1 MAGGERAGI
10 AAIANKIA
18 EEIVPW
24 LKWSTHPPFDQ
35 NFTCQQASLHKSKKP
50 ESDESKETE
59 HNHPTDV
66 VYSYKDPYTN
76 KHIILNTDLKS
87 YAKASI
93 KQSTI
98 RTALKSLAHT
108 IDCARLSKEWK
119 QRYSIP
125 ERNTDIRGMLF
136 VYNHDGDWDN
146 NFYDVFYGKKSKK
159 KPTPTSDND
168 QDINI
173 QNIDLQKNQ
182 QLHIIEPSTIK
193 YIRTVIDDFQRL
205 HTAGKFNIKN
215 YQFHYPDLNLH
226 KVSMLPND
234 RPATLELIS
243 APFMIIEYQE
253 RTLYDEEGKIAE
265 EIKPGYTVYYKEK
278 IINWKEIFFLI
289 DSLSNYQIL
298 NSNKKISIRAIGQDQ
313 EDVAKSHF
321 RSAKQEYIHRWGKS
335 ETIDGIE
342 FEIIPTVSDYF
353 SKEDIGW

>member
-1 MAGGERAGI
+1 MAGGEREGI
-10 AAIANKIA
+10 AVIANKIA

-24 LKWSTHPPFDQ
+24 LKWATHPPYDQ
-35 NFTCQQASLHKSKKP
+35 NFSCQQASLHKSKKP
-50 ESDESKETE
+50 SDEEDKVSE

-76 KHIILNTDLKS
+76 KHTILNTDLKS

-93 KQSTI
+93 KQSAI

-125 ERNTDIRGMLF
+125 EKNTDIRGMLF
-136 VYNHDGDWDN
+136 VYNHDGGWDN
-146 NFYDVFYGKKSKK
+146 SFYEIFYGKKSKK
-159 KPTPTSDND
+159 KSTQASDNE

-193 YIRTVIDDFQRL
+193 YLRTVIDDFQRL
-205 HTAGKFNIKN
+205 HSLGKFNTKN

-226 KVSMLPND
+226 KVSMLPD
-234 RPATLELIS
+234 QRPATLELIS
-243 APFMIIEYQE
+243 APFMIIEYQG
-253 RTLYDEEGKIAE
+253 RTLYDSEGRPVEEVE
-265 EIKPGYTVYYKEK
+265 PGYKVYYKEK
-278 IINWKEIFFLI
+278 IKNWKEIFFLI

-313 EDVAKSHF
+313 EDVARSYF
-321 RSAKQEYIHRWGKS
+321 RSATEEYISRWGKA
-335 ETIDGIE
+335 EIIKGIE
-342 FEIIPTVSDYF
+342 FETIPTVSDYF